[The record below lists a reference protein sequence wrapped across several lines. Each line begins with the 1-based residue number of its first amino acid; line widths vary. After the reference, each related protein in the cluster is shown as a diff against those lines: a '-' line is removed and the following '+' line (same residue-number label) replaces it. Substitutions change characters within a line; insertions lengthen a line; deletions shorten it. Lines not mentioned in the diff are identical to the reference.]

1 MHDAEQA
8 LWQPNTTRWHKYWKE
23 KNIFSLP
30 SRASRVEAKTPMSAS
45 TTLVALAKR
54 DEKNTFLDSIIIH
67 DVTCQLESA
76 IVVR

>member
-1 MHDAEQA
+1 MHDAEQV
-8 LWQPNTTRWHKYWKE
+8 LWQPNKTSWHKYWKE
-23 KNIFSLP
+23 KNLFSLP

-45 TTLVALAKR
+45 TKLVAPAKR
-54 DEKNTFLDSIIIH
+54 DKKNTILDSIIIH